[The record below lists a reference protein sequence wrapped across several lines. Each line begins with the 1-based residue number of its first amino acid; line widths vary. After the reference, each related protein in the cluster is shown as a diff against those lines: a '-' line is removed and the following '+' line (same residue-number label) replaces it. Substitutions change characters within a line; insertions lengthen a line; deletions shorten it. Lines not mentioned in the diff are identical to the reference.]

1 MSIEEYSKARKA
13 AMKQYRSATLAGTS
27 PYPSV
32 LDEILS
38 YTETVGEQYLGT
50 VEIPLEL
57 VVGTKTAGRKT
68 AFTKDFLPLLNEKTE
83 FASKWIRLYDSHME
97 EGIREPIKAY
107 EFMNRFY
114 VQEGNKRVS
123 VLKYVD
129 ADSISASVTRIVP
142 ARTEEKENKVY
153 YEFMAFYDLTG
164 MNSIWFSEPGSYK
177 KLLKLIGKSSK
188 ESWTSEEKSD
198 LKSVYYYFSTLYE
211 AISRNAPPIPTGD
224 AFLIYLTIFDYKEAK
239 DKSSYVL
246 KQDLQKVWKEFVPA
260 SSNKSIEHLLD
271 PQEVPTSFWNKLIT
285 PSPAKIKAAFI
296 YDKPIND
303 SSWLFSHELGRLHLM
318 ESYPK
323 QVITTTYE
331 NVKPGEEADRVVA
344 DAIKQGNS
352 IIFTTTPTFIQA
364 SLKAAVEHPEVK
376 ILNCSLNFAY
386 RSIRTYYARIYEA
399 KFLLGLVAGLLSKEN
414 EIAYVADY
422 PIYGTMANINA
433 FALGAQMMN
442 PDIKIK
448 LFWSCLKKELQN
460 EDLDGISIVSAR
472 DMITPTGSDSRF
484 GLYKN
489 ENGTITN
496 LATTILNWGAFY
508 DRIIRNVLDGTW
520 KMELSREKKSLNY
533 WWGISSKVIDVLCSS
548 KLHPSTIK
556 TVETF
561 KNCICS
567 GQFDPFGSILYDQNG
582 QPHGQQ
588 DIPMSNEEIISMDWL
603 YENIIGS
610 IPEMEELEENAL
622 AVVRLQGIQEENI

>member
-13 AMKQYRSATLAGTS
+13 AMKQYRSSTLSGTS

-68 AFTKDFLPLLNEKTE
+68 AFTRDFLPLLGEKTE
-83 FASKWIRLYDSHME
+83 FASKWIQLYQSHMD

-164 MNSIWFSEPGSYK
+164 MNSIWFTEPGSYH
-177 KLLKLIGKSSK
+177 KLLKLIGKSSG
-188 ESWTSEEKSD
+188 ESWTSDEKSD

-211 AISRNAPPIPTGD
+211 AMSRNAPPIPTGD
-224 AFLIYLTIFDYKEAK
+224 AFLIYLTIFDYKEANG
-239 DKSSYVL
+239 KSSYLL
-246 KQDLQKVWKEFVPA
+246 KQDLQKIWKEFVPA
-260 SSNKSIEHLLD
+260 SSDKSIEHLLE

-285 PSPAKIKAAFI
+285 PSPSKIKAAFI
-296 YDKPIND
+296 YDKPIHD

-318 ESYPK
+318 ESYSK
-323 QVITTTYE
+323 QVMTTTYE
-331 NVKPGEEADRVVA
+331 NVKPGEEADHVLE
-344 DAIKQGNS
+344 DAIKQGNT

-376 ILNCSLNFAY
+376 ILNCSLNFTY
-386 RSIRTYYARIYEA
+386 RSIRTYYARVYEA
-399 KFLLGLVAGLLSKEN
+399 KFLLGLVAGLLSKEK

-448 LFWSCLKKELQN
+448 LFWSCLKKN
-460 EDLDGISIVSAR
+460 FNRKI
-472 DMITPTGSDSRF
+472 
-484 GLYKN
+484 
-489 ENGTITN
+489 
-496 LATTILNWGAFY
+496 
-508 DRIIRNVLDGTW
+508 W
-520 KMELSREKKSLNY
+520 KASLSY
-533 WWGISSKVIDVLCSS
+533 
-548 KLHPSTIK
+548 P
-556 TVETF
+556 
-561 KNCICS
+561 
-567 GQFDPFGSILYDQNG
+567 Q
-582 QPHGQQ
+582 
-588 DIPMSNEEIISMDWL
+588 EI
-603 YENIIGS
+603 
-610 IPEMEELEENAL
+610 
-622 AVVRLQGIQEENI
+622 